1 MIALRSVVPAAAIFA
16 VPVGETD
23 AGTGQ
28 NGQKHGDKVSNI
40 HPMAPFLSRATR
52 HAR

>member
-1 MIALRSVVPAAAIFA
+1 MNLPNSIVPATAIFA
-16 VPVGETD
+16 VPVGEPD
-23 AGTGQ
+23 AEASQ
-28 NGQKHGDKVSNI
+28 YRQEHGNEASNI